1 MINQKISKKG
11 ILEARK
17 ISGYYRLKLANTD
30 DWLSHIPKECVFPS
44 KLP

>member
-17 ISGYYRLKLANTD
+17 ISWDYRLKLANTE
-30 DWLSHIPKECVFPS
+30 DWFSQIPRECVFPL